1 MNKDVY
7 SNSELTEL
15 KNRINKEMLR
25 RGSYKWWGPLSQPK
39 VGEDTRSPDSIPHDK
54 TSIPV
59 TDQTYTINNP
69 SIGSIAPTRNIIY
82 PNQGENPAG
91 QNPDGQTPTT
101 SAARFDLDEIKNFL
115 VGISKIRDINL
126 FYSQDEQEFLAFR
139 DLGDVRKLVSEI
151 ESDRLNK
158 PTTHPFKVDPNAPD
172 RITVIKDGK
181 TWTEPN
187 PNKNI
192 PYQKIGDKYY
202 MPSGEMDGEEGIPSE
217 TNYYDDYGAKP
228 GNGNYHSLNPY
239 VSARV
244 DRTGYDFDNDRNK
257 IPVGRMEGG
266 KSSSRFGMTPRNPRQ
281 GDSYQPRV
289 AYQGVPS
296 TCNNACSGLC
306 FRAGTLIETING
318 PVPIESIRIGDLVL
332 TQSGQYHK
340 VYSIFRRTPKYDE
353 LIKLNIV
360 GIPSIFTTKKHP
372 FWTRRFIGRKHTGN
386 GYPQI
391 YSEPEWVDAKDLKP
405 RDKVC
410 LLSRNPGSTSVDH
423 GVAYMVGRWLGDGWR
438 TDEFDRHIGR
448 YFTRFQIC
456 CGKHEIYDFE
466 KKLEECKIHYTKRE
480 YRTTYSFRISRNH
493 IGANKELGPEFNNVA
508 LLNIISKC
516 GKGAVG
522 KLIPQEI
529 FEWDEDSIRTLIQG
543 YIDADGHDTGRVT
556 MITSVSKKLIY
567 GISILMRMVGIV
579 PSWTHKRLKYH
590 TGYIEGRKVNM
601 RDRFIMTILNDPPT
615 RNYSFIDESGNTWT
629 TVRTSEYE
637 NLEEYDVY
645 NLSVEEDPTYY
656 ADGVLVHNC
665 SLTCDSQ
672 CGESCTTTCFGRCG
686 NACVSTCGNVCT
698 GCSSLCYTSCQ
709 SKCENNSGMACV
721 KAGATTLSIAA
732 RGGKDGTPAYNE
744 MKVGAPYAC
753 TQCSFSCQFYPNKK
767 TTCWDN
773 GCMGMCFTSCM
784 HSCSTSCFGGCID
797 NPSENKGDFKTGI
810 GRGCS
815 SGCTVNCVGICRGT
829 CVGTCSSGCWNS
841 CIQSCKD
848 NCEWEC
854 STSCGSGCMQGC
866 MSGCKDQCTSCENVC
881 TSASGAK
888 TTCNNGCVASCMH
901 GCDKNCI
908 ANSCTAMCGS
918 EGTNACDANCRMTCM
933 SSSCTAQ
940 CSEQCA
946 SYCTS
951 CVNGCDM
958 ACGACF
964 KAGTLIETINGPVP
978 IEEIQI
984 GDLVLT
990 QSGKY
995 HKVYNTM
1002 KRSPGIK
1009 DLLVVKGVGT
1019 FDIYTTIDHP
1029 FWVKKYSKLGRR
1041 DKEFGTSQIY
1051 DDPTWVEAK
1060 DISSRDKL
1068 CLYTPPIGHVS
1079 VNPGIAYM
1087 VGRWLGDG
1095 CRTDSIS
1102 NINNKAYPRFTICCG
1117 KHERVDFERK
1127 LRQAAIYTTR
1137 HEGETTFVYRI
1148 PGKLTKHTADY
1159 NNYELVELLKKCG
1172 KTAIGKY
1179 IPQEVYNWDE
1189 PSLSYLIQGY
1199 IDADGHISRLTSQFM
1214 MTSIN
1219 KKLLYQFATLLRML
1233 DRNPS
1238 CTERKLLSDIGYIIG
1253 RKVHIHKSYMIRSQY
1268 DEYTRFYSFHD
1279 HSKNITWATFRS
1291 KHSPSEKYDVYNLS
1305 VEEDPTYYA
1314 DGVLVHNC
1322 SSLCN
1327 TGCEAA
1333 CNITCTAHCQHSC
1346 DLNCVK
1352 SCTEACGGCSNLC
1365 TSCVGMCIGECSVK
1379 CTNNCSLCANN
1390 CGHWCDTK
1398 CSQNC
1403 FANCDN
1409 SCMQTCTNS
1418 CIGTVTSNTKQSLA
1432 GPERPPTA
1440 HGYKTPH
1447 PSNREEERESFK
1459 IIHDIDQITTD
1470 RIIRDWKE
1478 RLKKKSPYST
1488 VPNTKICIK
1497 VKSNDNIKI
1506 IFTDCD
1512 PVPYNIYYST
1522 VTGGVFNINEKT
1534 GTILIN
1540 HKALEEW
1547 AKSGYKKVVKNVNQ
1561 KDGEDVSIVA
1571 VVLHCK
1577 DTNLTIND
1585 VSYLRPLG
1593 YDFYTPYHTRNGDI
1607 ICILQYLINYME
1619 YDKNKHPDDQHIT
1632 YPKRL

>member
-69 SIGSIAPTRNIIY
+69 SIGSIAPTRNIVY

-115 VGISKIRDINL
+115 VGISKVRDINL

-139 DLGDVRKLVSEI
+139 DLGDIRKLVSEI

-192 PYQKIGDKYY
+192 PYEKIGDKYY
-202 MPSGEMDGEEGIPSE
+202 MSSGEYDGEEGIPSE
-217 TNYYDDYGAKP
+217 TNYYDDYGAEP

-244 DRTGYDFDNDRNK
+244 DRIGYDFDNDRNK

-266 KSSSRFGMTPRNPRQ
+266 KSSSRFGMTPRNPQQ

-306 FRAGTLIETING
+306 
-318 PVPIESIRIGDLVL
+318 
-332 TQSGQYHK
+332 
-340 VYSIFRRTPKYDE
+340 
-353 LIKLNIV
+353 
-360 GIPSIFTTKKHP
+360 
-372 FWTRRFIGRKHTGN
+372 
-386 GYPQI
+386 
-391 YSEPEWVDAKDLKP
+391 
-405 RDKVC
+405 
-410 LLSRNPGSTSVDH
+410 
-423 GVAYMVGRWLGDGWR
+423 
-438 TDEFDRHIGR
+438 
-448 YFTRFQIC
+448 
-456 CGKHEIYDFE
+456 
-466 KKLEECKIHYTKRE
+466 
-480 YRTTYSFRISRNH
+480 
-493 IGANKELGPEFNNVA
+493 
-508 LLNIISKC
+508 
-516 GKGAVG
+516 
-522 KLIPQEI
+522 
-529 FEWDEDSIRTLIQG
+529 
-543 YIDADGHDTGRVT
+543 
-556 MITSVSKKLIY
+556 
-567 GISILMRMVGIV
+567 
-579 PSWTHKRLKYH
+579 
-590 TGYIEGRKVNM
+590 
-601 RDRFIMTILNDPPT
+601 
-615 RNYSFIDESGNTWT
+615 
-629 TVRTSEYE
+629 
-637 NLEEYDVY
+637 
-645 NLSVEEDPTYY
+645 
-656 ADGVLVHNC
+656 

-672 CGESCTTTCFGRCG
+672 CSESCSTTCFGRCG
-686 NACVSTCGNVCT
+686 NACSSSCSNVCT

-709 SKCENNSGMACV
+709 SKCENNTGFACV
-721 KAGATTLSIAA
+721 KSGATTLSIAA

-744 MKVGAPYAC
+744 MKVGTPYAC

-784 HSCSTSCFGGCID
+784 HSCSTSCFGGCVD
-797 NPSENKGDFKTGI
+797 NPSENKGDYKTGI

-815 SGCTVNCVGICRGT
+815 SGCTVNCIGVCRGT
-829 CVGTCSSGCWNS
+829 CVGTCFSGCWNS

-854 STSCGSGCMQGC
+854 STSCGSGCMTGC
-866 MSGCKDQCTSCENVC
+866 TSGCKDECNSCTNTC
-881 TSASGAK
+881 TASSGAK
-888 TTCNNGCVASCMH
+888 TTCNNGCVAYCMQ
-901 GCDKNCI
+901 GCNKNCVS
-908 ANSCTAMCGS
+908 NGCMAMCGS
-918 EGTNACDANCRMTCM
+918 EGTDACDANCRMTCM

-940 CSEQCA
+940 CSEKCA

-958 ACGACF
+958 ACGAC
-964 KAGTLIETINGPVP
+964 
-978 IEEIQI
+978 
-984 GDLVLT
+984 
-990 QSGKY
+990 
-995 HKVYNTM
+995 
-1002 KRSPGIK
+1002 
-1009 DLLVVKGVGT
+1009 
-1019 FDIYTTIDHP
+1019 
-1029 FWVKKYSKLGRR
+1029 
-1041 DKEFGTSQIY
+1041 
-1051 DDPTWVEAK
+1051 
-1060 DISSRDKL
+1060 
-1068 CLYTPPIGHVS
+1068 
-1079 VNPGIAYM
+1079 
-1087 VGRWLGDG
+1087 
-1095 CRTDSIS
+1095 
-1102 NINNKAYPRFTICCG
+1102 
-1117 KHERVDFERK
+1117 
-1127 LRQAAIYTTR
+1127 
-1137 HEGETTFVYRI
+1137 
-1148 PGKLTKHTADY
+1148 
-1159 NNYELVELLKKCG
+1159 
-1172 KTAIGKY
+1172 
-1179 IPQEVYNWDE
+1179 
-1189 PSLSYLIQGY
+1189 
-1199 IDADGHISRLTSQFM
+1199 
-1214 MTSIN
+1214 
-1219 KKLLYQFATLLRML
+1219 
-1233 DRNPS
+1233 
-1238 CTERKLLSDIGYIIG
+1238 
-1253 RKVHIHKSYMIRSQY
+1253 
-1268 DEYTRFYSFHD
+1268 
-1279 HSKNITWATFRS
+1279 
-1291 KHSPSEKYDVYNLS
+1291 
-1305 VEEDPTYYA
+1305 
-1314 DGVLVHNC
+1314 
-1322 SSLCN
+1322 SSLCS

-1333 CNITCTAHCQHSC
+1333 CNITCSSHCQHSC

-1352 SCTEACGGCSNLC
+1352 SCTEACGACSNLC

-1409 SCMQTCTNS
+1409 TCMQTCTNS
-1418 CIGTVTSNTKQSLA
+1418 CIGTVTSNTKQPLA

-1440 HGYKTPH
+1440 RGYKTPH
-1447 PSNREEERESFK
+1447 PSNREEERESFRLL
-1459 IIHDIDQITTD
+1459 HDINQITTD

-1488 VPNTKICIK
+1488 VPDTKICIK
-1497 VKSNDNIKI
+1497 VKSNDNIKV

-1522 VTGGVFNINEKT
+1522 VTGGVFNIDEKT

-1577 DTNLTIND
+1577 DTNLTVDD
-1585 VSYLRPLG
+1585 VSYMRPLG
-1593 YDFYTPYHTRNGDI
+1593 YDFYTPYHTKNGDI

>member
-115 VGISKIRDINL
+115 VGISKVRDINL

-151 ESDRLNK
+151 ESDRLNE

-192 PYQKIGDKYY
+192 PYEKIGDKYY
-202 MPSGEMDGEEGIPSE
+202 MSSGEMDGEEGIPSE
-217 TNYYDDYGAKP
+217 TNYYDDYGAEP

-244 DRTGYDFDNDRNK
+244 DRTGYDFDNNRNK

-266 KSSSRFGMTPRNPRQ
+266 KSSSRFGMTPRNPQQ

-410 LLSRNPGSTSVDH
+410 LLSRNPGSTSVNH

-456 CGKHEIYDFE
+456 CGKHEIYDFAN
-466 KKLEECKIHYTKRE
+466 KLKECKIHYTKRE
-480 YRTTYSFRISRNH
+480 NRTSYSFRISRNH

-516 GKGAVG
+516 GKGAAG

-529 FEWDEDSIRTLIQG
+529 FEWDEDSIRTLIHG

-579 PSWTHKRLKYH
+579 PSWTHRQLKYH
-590 TGYIEGRKVNM
+590 TGYIEGRKVNL
-601 RDRFIMTILNDPPT
+601 RDRFIITILNDLPT
-615 RNYSFIDESGNTWT
+615 RNYSFIDESGNIWT
-629 TVRTSEYE
+629 TVRTSEYK

-672 CGESCTTTCFGRCG
+672 CSESCSTSCFGRCG
-686 NACVSTCGNVCT
+686 NACTSTCGNVCT

-709 SKCENNSGMACV
+709 SKCENNTGFACV
-721 KAGATTLSIAA
+721 KSGATTLSIAA

-784 HSCSTSCFGGCID
+784 HSCSTSCFGGCVD
-797 NPSENKGDFKTGI
+797 NPSENKGDYKTGI

-815 SGCTVNCVGICRGT
+815 SGCTVNCIGVCRGT
-829 CVGTCSSGCWNS
+829 CTGSCDSGCWNS
-841 CIQSCKD
+841 CIESCKD

-854 STSCGSGCMQGC
+854 STSCGSGCMTGC
-866 MSGCKDQCTSCENVC
+866 TSGCKDECNSCTNTC
-881 TSASGAK
+881 TAASGAK
-888 TTCNNGCVASCMH
+888 TTCNNGCVAYCMQ
-901 GCDKNCI
+901 GCNKNCVS
-908 ANSCTAMCGS
+908 NGCMAMCGS
-918 EGTNACDANCRMTCM
+918 EGTDACDMNCRMNCM
-933 SSSCTAQ
+933 AASCTSR
-940 CSEQCA
+940 CSEKCTT
-946 SYCTS
+946 YCTS
-951 CVNGCDM
+951 CINTCGFG
-958 ACGACF
+958 CGA
-964 KAGTLIETINGPVP
+964 
-978 IEEIQI
+978 
-984 GDLVLT
+984 
-990 QSGKY
+990 
-995 HKVYNTM
+995 
-1002 KRSPGIK
+1002 
-1009 DLLVVKGVGT
+1009 
-1019 FDIYTTIDHP
+1019 
-1029 FWVKKYSKLGRR
+1029 
-1041 DKEFGTSQIY
+1041 
-1051 DDPTWVEAK
+1051 
-1060 DISSRDKL
+1060 
-1068 CLYTPPIGHVS
+1068 
-1079 VNPGIAYM
+1079 
-1087 VGRWLGDG
+1087 
-1095 CRTDSIS
+1095 
-1102 NINNKAYPRFTICCG
+1102 
-1117 KHERVDFERK
+1117 
-1127 LRQAAIYTTR
+1127 
-1137 HEGETTFVYRI
+1137 
-1148 PGKLTKHTADY
+1148 
-1159 NNYELVELLKKCG
+1159 
-1172 KTAIGKY
+1172 
-1179 IPQEVYNWDE
+1179 
-1189 PSLSYLIQGY
+1189 
-1199 IDADGHISRLTSQFM
+1199 
-1214 MTSIN
+1214 
-1219 KKLLYQFATLLRML
+1219 
-1233 DRNPS
+1233 
-1238 CTERKLLSDIGYIIG
+1238 
-1253 RKVHIHKSYMIRSQY
+1253 
-1268 DEYTRFYSFHD
+1268 
-1279 HSKNITWATFRS
+1279 
-1291 KHSPSEKYDVYNLS
+1291 
-1305 VEEDPTYYA
+1305 
-1314 DGVLVHNC
+1314 C

-1352 SCTEACGGCSNLC
+1352 SCTEACGGCSQLC

-1418 CIGTVTSNTKQSLA
+1418 CIGTVTSNSKQPLA

-1447 PSNREEERESFK
+1447 PSNREEERESFRLL
-1459 IIHDIDQITTD
+1459 HDINQITTD

-1488 VPNTKICIK
+1488 VPDTKICIK
-1497 VKSNDNIKI
+1497 VKSNDNIKV

-1522 VTGGVFNINEKT
+1522 VTGGVFNIDEKT

-1561 KDGEDVSIVA
+1561 KDGEDVSIIA

-1577 DTNLTIND
+1577 DTNLTIDD

-1593 YDFYTPYHTRNGDI
+1593 YDFYTPYHTKNGDI

-1619 YDKNKHPDDQHIT
+1619 YDKNKHPNDQHIT

>member
-69 SIGSIAPTRNIIY
+69 SIGSIAPTRNIVY

-151 ESDRLNK
+151 ESDRLNE

-172 RITVIKDGK
+172 RITIVKDGK

-192 PYQKIGDKYY
+192 PYEKIGDKYY
-202 MPSGEMDGEEGIPSE
+202 MSSGEYDGEEGIPSE
-217 TNYYDDYGAKP
+217 TNYYDDYGAEP

-257 IPVGRMEGG
+257 IPVGKMEGG
-266 KSSSRFGMTPRNPRQ
+266 KSSSRFGMTPRNPQQ
-281 GDSYQPRV
+281 GDSYSPRL

-296 TCNNACSGLC
+296 TCNIACSG
-306 FRAGTLIETING
+306 
-318 PVPIESIRIGDLVL
+318 V
-332 TQSGQYHK
+332 
-340 VYSIFRRTPKYDE
+340 
-353 LIKLNIV
+353 
-360 GIPSIFTTKKHP
+360 
-372 FWTRRFIGRKHTGN
+372 
-386 GYPQI
+386 
-391 YSEPEWVDAKDLKP
+391 
-405 RDKVC
+405 
-410 LLSRNPGSTSVDH
+410 
-423 GVAYMVGRWLGDGWR
+423 
-438 TDEFDRHIGR
+438 
-448 YFTRFQIC
+448 
-456 CGKHEIYDFE
+456 
-466 KKLEECKIHYTKRE
+466 
-480 YRTTYSFRISRNH
+480 
-493 IGANKELGPEFNNVA
+493 
-508 LLNIISKC
+508 
-516 GKGAVG
+516 
-522 KLIPQEI
+522 
-529 FEWDEDSIRTLIQG
+529 
-543 YIDADGHDTGRVT
+543 
-556 MITSVSKKLIY
+556 
-567 GISILMRMVGIV
+567 
-579 PSWTHKRLKYH
+579 
-590 TGYIEGRKVNM
+590 
-601 RDRFIMTILNDPPT
+601 
-615 RNYSFIDESGNTWT
+615 
-629 TVRTSEYE
+629 
-637 NLEEYDVY
+637 
-645 NLSVEEDPTYY
+645 
-656 ADGVLVHNC
+656 C

-784 HSCSTSCFGGCID
+784 HSCSTSCFGGCVD
-797 NPSENKGDFKTGI
+797 NPSENKGDYKTGI

-815 SGCTVNCVGICRGT
+815 SGCTVNCIGVCRGT
-829 CVGTCSSGCWNS
+829 CTGSCDSGCWNS
-841 CIQSCKD
+841 CIESCKD

-854 STSCGSGCMQGC
+854 STSCGSGCMTGC
-866 MSGCKDQCTSCENVC
+866 TSGCKDECNSCTNTC
-881 TSASGAK
+881 TAASGAK
-888 TTCNNGCVASCMH
+888 TTCNNGCVAYCMQ
-901 GCDKNCI
+901 GCNKNCVS
-908 ANSCTAMCGS
+908 NGCMAMCGS
-918 EGTNACDANCRMTCM
+918 EGTDACDMNCRMNCM
-933 SSSCTAQ
+933 AASCTSR
-940 CSEQCA
+940 CSEKCTT
-946 SYCTS
+946 YCTS
-951 CVNGCDM
+951 CINT
-958 ACGACF
+958 CGFSC
-964 KAGTLIETINGPVP
+964 GT
-978 IEEIQI
+978 
-984 GDLVLT
+984 
-990 QSGKY
+990 
-995 HKVYNTM
+995 
-1002 KRSPGIK
+1002 
-1009 DLLVVKGVGT
+1009 
-1019 FDIYTTIDHP
+1019 
-1029 FWVKKYSKLGRR
+1029 
-1041 DKEFGTSQIY
+1041 
-1051 DDPTWVEAK
+1051 
-1060 DISSRDKL
+1060 
-1068 CLYTPPIGHVS
+1068 
-1079 VNPGIAYM
+1079 
-1087 VGRWLGDG
+1087 
-1095 CRTDSIS
+1095 
-1102 NINNKAYPRFTICCG
+1102 
-1117 KHERVDFERK
+1117 
-1127 LRQAAIYTTR
+1127 
-1137 HEGETTFVYRI
+1137 
-1148 PGKLTKHTADY
+1148 
-1159 NNYELVELLKKCG
+1159 
-1172 KTAIGKY
+1172 
-1179 IPQEVYNWDE
+1179 
-1189 PSLSYLIQGY
+1189 
-1199 IDADGHISRLTSQFM
+1199 
-1214 MTSIN
+1214 
-1219 KKLLYQFATLLRML
+1219 
-1233 DRNPS
+1233 
-1238 CTERKLLSDIGYIIG
+1238 
-1253 RKVHIHKSYMIRSQY
+1253 
-1268 DEYTRFYSFHD
+1268 
-1279 HSKNITWATFRS
+1279 
-1291 KHSPSEKYDVYNLS
+1291 
-1305 VEEDPTYYA
+1305 
-1314 DGVLVHNC
+1314 C
-1322 SSLCN
+1322 SSLCS

-1352 SCTEACGGCSNLC
+1352 SCTEACGACFKAGTMIQTIDGLVPIEEIQIGDKVLTQSGKYHKIIKTMKRRCDNNLIEVHGVGAPTIYTTKDHPFWVKKYIGLLRKNGKSIQLYSDPEWVKAKDLKPRDKWCLYSRPVGNIHIDPGVAYMVGRWLGDGWRTDEISNINKKSYPRFSICCGKHERADFEKKLKECEIFTTHRESETVHDYRIPSKVTKHTAGYNNHKLVSILLKCGQRAHGKFIPEEIFEWDRESLILLIQGYLDADGYSPISKYSIFSATSVSKKLLIGISTILRMLGINPGWNIRNNSITTILGRTVHIRTSYSIHFRTDTNRKFSFKDDDSEYIWSTVMKTKTPTELYDVYNLTVSEDPSYFADGVLVHNCSNLC

-1390 CGHWCDTK
+1390 CGYWCDTK

-1409 SCMQTCTNS
+1409 SCMQICTNS

-1432 GPERPPTA
+1432 GPERSPTA
-1440 HGYKTPH
+1440 RGYKTPH

-1488 VPNTKICIK
+1488 VPDTKICIK
-1497 VKSNDNIKI
+1497 VKSNDNIKV

-1512 PVPYNIYYST
+1512 PVPHNIYYST

-1547 AKSGYKKVVKNVNQ
+1547 AKSGYKKVVKNANQ

-1577 DTNLTIND
+1577 GTNLTVND

>member
-69 SIGSIAPTRNIIY
+69 SVGSIAPTRNIIY

-139 DLGDVRKLVSEI
+139 DLGDVRKLVGEI
-151 ESDRLNK
+151 ESDRLNE

-192 PYQKIGDKYY
+192 PYEKIGDKYY
-202 MPSGEMDGEEGIPSE
+202 MSSGEYDGEEGIPSE
-217 TNYYDDYGAKP
+217 TNYYDDYGAEP

-244 DRTGYDFDNDRNK
+244 DRTGYDFDNNRNK

-266 KSSSRFGMTPRNPRQ
+266 KSSSRFGMTPRNPQQ

-306 FRAGTLIETING
+306 SLTCDSQCSESCSTSCFGRCGNACFSAGTLIETING
-318 PVPIESIRIGDLVL
+318 PIPIEEIKVGDLVL
-332 TQSGQYHK
+332 TQSGEYK
-340 VYSIFRRTPKYDE
+340 PVYRIFKRKPEYSE
-353 LIKLNIV
+353 LLKIRIHGTFTLY
-360 GIPSIFTTKKHP
+360 TTKNHP
-372 FWTRRFIGRKHTGN
+372 FWVRKYHDRKMINRVRFLDLED
-386 GYPQI
+386 PQWI
-391 YSEPEWVDAKDLKP
+391 EAKDINA
-405 RDKVC
+405 RDKA
-410 LLSRNPGSTSVDH
+410 LLLTKNLGNINIDY
-423 GVAYMVGRWLGDGWR
+423 GVAYMLGRWLGDGWKEHVVR
-438 TDEFDRHIGR
+438 NDRLNKTPHPRYAICCGFHEVDEFDELIKK
-448 YFTRFQIC
+448 FNFSF
-456 CGKHEIYDFE
+456 GKDISHKERAITPTCQKYRIHKNDNPNNI
-466 KKLEECKIHYTKRE
+466 KLM
-480 YRTTYSFRISRNH
+480 
-493 IGANKELGPEFNNVA
+493 EL
-508 LLNIISKC
+508 IDKC
-516 GKGAVG
+516 GQYAHG
-522 KLIPQEI
+522 KFIPQE
-529 FEWDEDSIRTLIQG
+529 FYNWNADSLQALLDG
-543 YIDADGHDTGRVT
+543 YFDADWHCWKNGDDIEY
-556 MITSVSKKLIY
+556 MSASSVSKKLIY
-567 GISILMRMVGIV
+567 GISLILRSLENIPTVYETSNINR
-579 PSWTHKRLKYH
+579 S
-590 TGYIEGRKVNM
+590 GYILGRKVNLKPQYH
-601 RDRFIMTILNDPPT
+601 ISYSPHPELLT
-615 RNYSFIDESGNTWT
+615 RKYGFFENGNLWT
-629 TVRTSEYE
+629 TIRTPEIP
-637 NLEEYDVY
+637 NEEYYVY
-645 NLSVEEDPTYY
+645 NISVSEDPTYY

-665 SLTCDSQ
+665 T
-672 CGESCTTTCFGRCG
+672 
-686 NACVSTCGNVCT
+686 STCGNVCT

-709 SKCENNSGMACV
+709 SKCENNTGFACV
-721 KAGATTLSIAA
+721 KSGATTLSIAA

-784 HSCSTSCFGGCID
+784 HSCSTSCFGGCVD
-797 NPSENKGDFKTGI
+797 NPSENKGDYKTGI

-815 SGCTVNCVGICRGT
+815 SGCTVNCIGVCRGT
-829 CVGTCSSGCWNS
+829 CTGSCDSGCWNS
-841 CIQSCKD
+841 CIESCKD

-854 STSCGSGCMQGC
+854 STSCGSGCMTGC
-866 MSGCKDQCTSCENVC
+866 TSGCKDECNSCTNTC
-881 TSASGAK
+881 TASSGAK
-888 TTCNNGCVASCMH
+888 TTCNNGCVAYCMQ
-901 GCDKNCI
+901 GCNKNCVS
-908 ANSCTAMCGS
+908 NGCMAMCGS
-918 EGTNACDANCRMTCM
+918 EGTDACDMNCRMSCM
-933 SSSCTAQ
+933 AASCTSR
-940 CSEQCA
+940 CSEKCTT
-946 SYCTS
+946 YCTS
-951 CVNGCDM
+951 CVNTCGFG
-958 ACGACF
+958 CGAC
-964 KAGTLIETINGPVP
+964 
-978 IEEIQI
+978 
-984 GDLVLT
+984 
-990 QSGKY
+990 
-995 HKVYNTM
+995 
-1002 KRSPGIK
+1002 
-1009 DLLVVKGVGT
+1009 
-1019 FDIYTTIDHP
+1019 
-1029 FWVKKYSKLGRR
+1029 
-1041 DKEFGTSQIY
+1041 
-1051 DDPTWVEAK
+1051 
-1060 DISSRDKL
+1060 SS
-1068 CLYTPPIGHVS
+1068 
-1079 VNPGIAYM
+1079 M
-1087 VGRWLGDG
+1087 
-1095 CRTDSIS
+1095 
-1102 NINNKAYPRFTICCG
+1102 
-1117 KHERVDFERK
+1117 
-1127 LRQAAIYTTR
+1127 
-1137 HEGETTFVYRI
+1137 
-1148 PGKLTKHTADY
+1148 
-1159 NNYELVELLKKCG
+1159 
-1172 KTAIGKY
+1172 
-1179 IPQEVYNWDE
+1179 
-1189 PSLSYLIQGY
+1189 
-1199 IDADGHISRLTSQFM
+1199 
-1214 MTSIN
+1214 
-1219 KKLLYQFATLLRML
+1219 
-1233 DRNPS
+1233 
-1238 CTERKLLSDIGYIIG
+1238 
-1253 RKVHIHKSYMIRSQY
+1253 
-1268 DEYTRFYSFHD
+1268 
-1279 HSKNITWATFRS
+1279 
-1291 KHSPSEKYDVYNLS
+1291 
-1305 VEEDPTYYA
+1305 
-1314 DGVLVHNC
+1314 C
-1322 SSLCN
+1322 S

-1352 SCTEACGGCSNLC
+1352 SCTEACGSCSNLC

-1447 PSNREEERESFK
+1447 PSNRVEERESFRLL
-1459 IIHDIDQITTD
+1459 HDINQITTD

-1488 VPNTKICIK
+1488 VPDTKICIK
-1497 VKSNDNIKI
+1497 VKSNDNIKV

-1522 VTGGVFNINEKT
+1522 VTGGVFNIDEKT

-1561 KDGEDVSIVA
+1561 KDGEDVSIIA

-1577 DTNLTIND
+1577 DTNLTIDD

-1593 YDFYTPYHTRNGDI
+1593 YDFYTPYHTKNGDI

>member
-69 SIGSIAPTRNIIY
+69 SIGSIAPTRNIVY

-192 PYQKIGDKYY
+192 PYEKIGDKYY
-202 MPSGEMDGEEGIPSE
+202 MSSGEYDGEEGIPSE
-217 TNYYDDYGAKP
+217 TNYYDDYGAEP

-239 VSARV
+239 VSTKV

-257 IPVGRMEGG
+257 IPVGKMEGG
-266 KSSSRFGMTPRNPRQ
+266 KSSSRFGMTPRNPQQ

-296 TCNNACSGLC
+296 TCNIACSG
-306 FRAGTLIETING
+306 
-318 PVPIESIRIGDLVL
+318 V
-332 TQSGQYHK
+332 
-340 VYSIFRRTPKYDE
+340 
-353 LIKLNIV
+353 
-360 GIPSIFTTKKHP
+360 
-372 FWTRRFIGRKHTGN
+372 
-386 GYPQI
+386 
-391 YSEPEWVDAKDLKP
+391 
-405 RDKVC
+405 
-410 LLSRNPGSTSVDH
+410 
-423 GVAYMVGRWLGDGWR
+423 
-438 TDEFDRHIGR
+438 
-448 YFTRFQIC
+448 
-456 CGKHEIYDFE
+456 
-466 KKLEECKIHYTKRE
+466 
-480 YRTTYSFRISRNH
+480 
-493 IGANKELGPEFNNVA
+493 
-508 LLNIISKC
+508 
-516 GKGAVG
+516 
-522 KLIPQEI
+522 
-529 FEWDEDSIRTLIQG
+529 
-543 YIDADGHDTGRVT
+543 
-556 MITSVSKKLIY
+556 
-567 GISILMRMVGIV
+567 
-579 PSWTHKRLKYH
+579 
-590 TGYIEGRKVNM
+590 
-601 RDRFIMTILNDPPT
+601 
-615 RNYSFIDESGNTWT
+615 
-629 TVRTSEYE
+629 
-637 NLEEYDVY
+637 
-645 NLSVEEDPTYY
+645 
-656 ADGVLVHNC
+656 C

-744 MKVGAPYAC
+744 MKIGAPYAC

-815 SGCTVNCVGICRGT
+815 SGCTVNCVGVCRGT

-918 EGTNACDANCRMTCM
+918 EGSNACDANCRMSCM

-958 ACGACF
+958 ACGAC
-964 KAGTLIETINGPVP
+964 
-978 IEEIQI
+978 
-984 GDLVLT
+984 
-990 QSGKY
+990 
-995 HKVYNTM
+995 
-1002 KRSPGIK
+1002 
-1009 DLLVVKGVGT
+1009 
-1019 FDIYTTIDHP
+1019 
-1029 FWVKKYSKLGRR
+1029 
-1041 DKEFGTSQIY
+1041 
-1051 DDPTWVEAK
+1051 
-1060 DISSRDKL
+1060 SS
-1068 CLYTPPIGHVS
+1068 
-1079 VNPGIAYM
+1079 M
-1087 VGRWLGDG
+1087 
-1095 CRTDSIS
+1095 
-1102 NINNKAYPRFTICCG
+1102 
-1117 KHERVDFERK
+1117 
-1127 LRQAAIYTTR
+1127 
-1137 HEGETTFVYRI
+1137 
-1148 PGKLTKHTADY
+1148 
-1159 NNYELVELLKKCG
+1159 
-1172 KTAIGKY
+1172 
-1179 IPQEVYNWDE
+1179 
-1189 PSLSYLIQGY
+1189 
-1199 IDADGHISRLTSQFM
+1199 
-1214 MTSIN
+1214 
-1219 KKLLYQFATLLRML
+1219 
-1233 DRNPS
+1233 
-1238 CTERKLLSDIGYIIG
+1238 
-1253 RKVHIHKSYMIRSQY
+1253 
-1268 DEYTRFYSFHD
+1268 
-1279 HSKNITWATFRS
+1279 
-1291 KHSPSEKYDVYNLS
+1291 
-1305 VEEDPTYYA
+1305 
-1314 DGVLVHNC
+1314 C
-1322 SSLCN
+1322 S

-1333 CNITCTAHCQHSC
+1333 CNITCSAHCQHSC
-1346 DLNCVK
+1346 NLNCVK
-1352 SCTEACGGCSNLC
+1352 SCTEACGSCFKAGTMIQTINGLVPIEEIQIGDKVLTQSGEYHKVIKTLKRKCDDNLIEIHGVGAPTIYTTKDHPFWVKKYIGLLRKNGTSIQLYSDPEWVEAKDLKPRDKWCLYSRPIGNIHIDPGVAYMVGRWLGDGWRTDEISNINNKSYPRFSICCGKHERDDFEKKLKECEIFTTHRESETTHAYRIPSKITKHTIGYNNHKLISILLKCGRRAHGKFIPQEIFEWDRESLVLLIQGYLDADGYSPICKYKILTATSVSKKLLIGISTILRMLGINPGWNIRNNNPIGSILGRTVHIRPSYSIHFRPDANKKFSFKDDASEYIWSTVMKTKDPMESYDVYNLTISEDPTYFADGVLVHNCSNLC
-1365 TSCVGMCIGECSVK
+1365 TSCIGMCIGECSVK

-1488 VPNTKICIK
+1488 VPDTKICIK

-1577 DTNLTIND
+1577 GTDLTIDD

>member
-69 SIGSIAPTRNIIY
+69 SIGSIAPTRNIVY

-151 ESDRLNK
+151 ESDRLNE

-172 RITVIKDGK
+172 RITIVKDGK

-192 PYQKIGDKYY
+192 PYEKIGDKYY
-202 MPSGEMDGEEGIPSE
+202 MPSGEYDGEEGIPSE
-217 TNYYDDYGAKP
+217 TNYYDDYGAEP

-239 VSARV
+239 VSANV

-257 IPVGRMEGG
+257 IPVGKMEGG
-266 KSSSRFGMTPRNPRQ
+266 KLSSRFGMTPRNPQ
-281 GDSYQPRV
+281 PGDSYSPRL

-306 FRAGTLIETING
+306 
-318 PVPIESIRIGDLVL
+318 
-332 TQSGQYHK
+332 
-340 VYSIFRRTPKYDE
+340 
-353 LIKLNIV
+353 
-360 GIPSIFTTKKHP
+360 
-372 FWTRRFIGRKHTGN
+372 
-386 GYPQI
+386 
-391 YSEPEWVDAKDLKP
+391 
-405 RDKVC
+405 
-410 LLSRNPGSTSVDH
+410 
-423 GVAYMVGRWLGDGWR
+423 
-438 TDEFDRHIGR
+438 
-448 YFTRFQIC
+448 
-456 CGKHEIYDFE
+456 
-466 KKLEECKIHYTKRE
+466 
-480 YRTTYSFRISRNH
+480 
-493 IGANKELGPEFNNVA
+493 
-508 LLNIISKC
+508 
-516 GKGAVG
+516 
-522 KLIPQEI
+522 
-529 FEWDEDSIRTLIQG
+529 
-543 YIDADGHDTGRVT
+543 
-556 MITSVSKKLIY
+556 
-567 GISILMRMVGIV
+567 
-579 PSWTHKRLKYH
+579 
-590 TGYIEGRKVNM
+590 
-601 RDRFIMTILNDPPT
+601 
-615 RNYSFIDESGNTWT
+615 
-629 TVRTSEYE
+629 
-637 NLEEYDVY
+637 
-645 NLSVEEDPTYY
+645 
-656 ADGVLVHNC
+656 

-672 CGESCTTTCFGRCG
+672 CSESCSTTCFGRCG

-744 MKVGAPYAC
+744 MKIGAPYAC

-815 SGCTVNCVGICRGT
+815 SGCTVNCVGICHGT

-918 EGTNACDANCRMTCM
+918 EGSNACDANCRMTCM

-1352 SCTEACGGCSNLC
+1352 SCTEACGGCSQLC

-1440 HGYKTPH
+1440 HGYKMPH

-1488 VPNTKICIK
+1488 VPDTKICIK
-1497 VKSNDNIKI
+1497 VKSNDNIKV

-1577 DTNLTIND
+1577 DTNLTVND

-1619 YDKNKHPDDQHIT
+1619 YNKNKHPDDQHIT

>member
-69 SIGSIAPTRNIIY
+69 SVGSIAPTRNIVY

-192 PYQKIGDKYY
+192 PYEKIGDKYY
-202 MPSGEMDGEEGIPSE
+202 MLSGEYDGEEGIPSE
-217 TNYYDDYGAKP
+217 TNYYDDYGAEP

-239 VSARV
+239 VSANV

-257 IPVGRMEGG
+257 IPVGKMEGG

-296 TCNNACSGLC
+296 TCNIACSG
-306 FRAGTLIETING
+306 
-318 PVPIESIRIGDLVL
+318 V
-332 TQSGQYHK
+332 
-340 VYSIFRRTPKYDE
+340 
-353 LIKLNIV
+353 
-360 GIPSIFTTKKHP
+360 
-372 FWTRRFIGRKHTGN
+372 
-386 GYPQI
+386 
-391 YSEPEWVDAKDLKP
+391 
-405 RDKVC
+405 
-410 LLSRNPGSTSVDH
+410 
-423 GVAYMVGRWLGDGWR
+423 
-438 TDEFDRHIGR
+438 
-448 YFTRFQIC
+448 
-456 CGKHEIYDFE
+456 
-466 KKLEECKIHYTKRE
+466 
-480 YRTTYSFRISRNH
+480 
-493 IGANKELGPEFNNVA
+493 
-508 LLNIISKC
+508 
-516 GKGAVG
+516 
-522 KLIPQEI
+522 
-529 FEWDEDSIRTLIQG
+529 
-543 YIDADGHDTGRVT
+543 
-556 MITSVSKKLIY
+556 
-567 GISILMRMVGIV
+567 
-579 PSWTHKRLKYH
+579 
-590 TGYIEGRKVNM
+590 
-601 RDRFIMTILNDPPT
+601 
-615 RNYSFIDESGNTWT
+615 
-629 TVRTSEYE
+629 
-637 NLEEYDVY
+637 
-645 NLSVEEDPTYY
+645 
-656 ADGVLVHNC
+656 C

-744 MKVGAPYAC
+744 MKIGAPYAC

-784 HSCSTSCFGGCID
+784 HSCSTSCFGGCVD

-815 SGCTVNCVGICRGT
+815 SGCTVNCVGVCRGT

-918 EGTNACDANCRMTCM
+918 EGSNACDANCRMSCM

-1352 SCTEACGGCSNLC
+1352 SCTEACGACFKAGTMIQTIDGLVPIEEIQIGDKVLTQSGKYHKIIKTMKRRCDNNLIEVHGVGAPTIYTTKDHPFWVKKYIGLLRKNGKSIQLYSDPEWVKAKDLKPRDKWCLYSRPVGNIHIDPGVAYMVGRWLGDGWRTDEISNINKKSYPRFSICCGKHERADFEKKLKECEIFTTHRESETVHDYRIPSKVTKHTAGYNNHKLVSILLKCGQRAHGKFIPEEIFEWDRESLILLIQGYLDADGYSPISKYRIFSATSVSKKLLIGISTILRMLGINPGWNIRNNSITTILGRTVHIRTSYSIHFRTDTNRKFSFKDDDSEYIWSTVMKTKTPTELYDVYNLTVSEDPSYFADGVLVHNCSNLC

-1390 CGHWCDTK
+1390 CGHWCDTQ

-1488 VPNTKICIK
+1488 VPDTKICIK
-1497 VKSNDNIKI
+1497 VKSNDNIKV
-1506 IFTDCD
+1506 IFTDFD
-1512 PVPYNIYYST
+1512 PIPYNIYYST
-1522 VTGGVFNINEKT
+1522 VTGGVFNIDEKT

-1577 DTNLTIND
+1577 DTNLTVND

-1619 YDKNKHPDDQHIT
+1619 YDKNKHLDDQHIT

>member
-69 SIGSIAPTRNIIY
+69 SIGSIAPTRNIVY

-115 VGISKIRDINL
+115 VGLSKVRDINL

-139 DLGDVRKLVSEI
+139 DLSDVRKLVSEI
-151 ESDRLNK
+151 ESDRLNE

-192 PYQKIGDKYY
+192 PYEKIGDKYY
-202 MPSGEMDGEEGIPSE
+202 MSSGEYDGEEGIPSE
-217 TNYYDDYGAKP
+217 TNYYDDYGAEP

-257 IPVGRMEGG
+257 IPVGKMEGG
-266 KSSSRFGMTPRNPRQ
+266 KSSSRFGMTPRNPQQ

-306 FRAGTLIETING
+306 
-318 PVPIESIRIGDLVL
+318 
-332 TQSGQYHK
+332 
-340 VYSIFRRTPKYDE
+340 
-353 LIKLNIV
+353 
-360 GIPSIFTTKKHP
+360 
-372 FWTRRFIGRKHTGN
+372 
-386 GYPQI
+386 
-391 YSEPEWVDAKDLKP
+391 
-405 RDKVC
+405 
-410 LLSRNPGSTSVDH
+410 
-423 GVAYMVGRWLGDGWR
+423 
-438 TDEFDRHIGR
+438 
-448 YFTRFQIC
+448 
-456 CGKHEIYDFE
+456 
-466 KKLEECKIHYTKRE
+466 
-480 YRTTYSFRISRNH
+480 
-493 IGANKELGPEFNNVA
+493 
-508 LLNIISKC
+508 
-516 GKGAVG
+516 
-522 KLIPQEI
+522 
-529 FEWDEDSIRTLIQG
+529 
-543 YIDADGHDTGRVT
+543 
-556 MITSVSKKLIY
+556 
-567 GISILMRMVGIV
+567 
-579 PSWTHKRLKYH
+579 
-590 TGYIEGRKVNM
+590 
-601 RDRFIMTILNDPPT
+601 
-615 RNYSFIDESGNTWT
+615 
-629 TVRTSEYE
+629 
-637 NLEEYDVY
+637 
-645 NLSVEEDPTYY
+645 
-656 ADGVLVHNC
+656 

-672 CGESCTTTCFGRCG
+672 CSESCSTSCFGRCG
-686 NACVSTCGNVCT
+686 NACTSTCSNVCT

-709 SKCENNSGMACV
+709 SKCENNTGFACV
-721 KAGATTLSIAA
+721 KSGATTLSIAA

-744 MKVGAPYAC
+744 MKVGTPYAC

-784 HSCSTSCFGGCID
+784 HSCSTSCFGGCVD
-797 NPSENKGDFKTGI
+797 NPSENKGDYKTGI

-815 SGCTVNCVGICRGT
+815 SGCTVNCIGVCRGT
-829 CVGTCSSGCWNS
+829 CTGSCDSGCWNS
-841 CIQSCKD
+841 CIESCKD

-854 STSCGSGCMQGC
+854 STSCGSGCMTGC
-866 MSGCKDQCTSCENVC
+866 TSGCKDECNSCTNTC
-881 TSASGAK
+881 TAASGAK
-888 TTCNNGCVASCMH
+888 TTCNNGCVAYCMQ
-901 GCDKNCI
+901 GCNKNCVS
-908 ANSCTAMCGS
+908 NGCMAMCGS
-918 EGTNACDANCRMTCM
+918 EGTDACDMNCRMNCM
-933 SSSCTAQ
+933 AASCTSR
-940 CSEQCA
+940 CSEKCTT
-946 SYCTS
+946 YCTS
-951 CVNGCDM
+951 CINTCGFG
-958 ACGACF
+958 CGACF
-964 KAGTLIETINGPVP
+964 KAGTLIETINGPIP
-978 IEEIQI
+978 IEEVQI

-990 QSGKY
+990 KSGKY
-995 HKVYNTM
+995 HKVYNVL
-1002 KRSPGIK
+1002 KRSPDIK

-1029 FWVKKYSKLGRR
+1029 FWVRKYIGLGNK
-1041 DKEFGTSQIY
+1041 DKEFGTKQIY
-1051 DDPTWVEAK
+1051 DEAKWVEAK
-1060 DISSRDKL
+1060 DIGSRDKI
-1068 CLYTPPIGHVS
+1068 CLHTPPLGNVH
-1079 VNPGIAYM
+1079 VNPGVAYM
-1087 VGRWLGDG
+1087 LGRWLGDG
-1095 CRTDSIS
+1095 WRSDEIS
-1102 NINNKAYPRFTICCG
+1102 NINNKSYSRFSICCG
-1117 KHERVDFERK
+1117 KHERIDFERK
-1127 LRQAAIYTTR
+1127 LRQCAIYTTK
-1137 HEGETTFVYRI
+1137 HENETSIAYRI
-1148 PGKLTKHTADY
+1148 PGKITKHTADY

-1172 KTAIGKY
+1172 KDAIGKC
-1179 IPQEVYNWDE
+1179 IPQEVFNWDE
-1189 PSLSYLIQGY
+1189 ISLSYMIQGY
-1199 IDADGHISRLTSQFM
+1199 IDADGHISKLTSQFT

-1238 CTERKLLSDIGYIIG
+1238 CTERKFVSDIGYIQG
-1253 RKVHIHKSYMIRSQY
+1253 RKVHVHKSYIIRSQF
-1268 DEYTRFYSFHD
+1268 DEFIRYYSIHD
-1279 HSKNITWATFRS
+1279 YQKNITWSTFRA
-1291 KHSPSEKYDVYNLS
+1291 KHSPAERYDVYNLS

-1352 SCTEACGGCSNLC
+1352 SCTEACGSCSNLC

-1418 CIGTVTSNTKQSLA
+1418 CIGTVTSNTKQPLA

-1440 HGYKTPH
+1440 RGYKTPH
-1447 PSNREEERESFK
+1447 PSNREEERESFRLL
-1459 IIHDIDQITTD
+1459 HDINQITTD

-1488 VPNTKICIK
+1488 VPDTKICIK
-1497 VKSNDNIKI
+1497 VKSNDNIKV

-1522 VTGGVFNINEKT
+1522 VTGGVFNIDEKT

-1577 DTNLTIND
+1577 DTNLTVDD
-1585 VSYLRPLG
+1585 VSYMRPLG
-1593 YDFYTPYHTRNGDI
+1593 YDFYTPYHTKNGDI

>member
-54 TSIPV
+54 TSIPI

-69 SIGSIAPTRNIIY
+69 SVGSIAPTRNIVY

-139 DLGDVRKLVSEI
+139 DLDDVRKLVGEI
-151 ESDRLNK
+151 ESDRLNE
-158 PTTHPFKVDPNAPD
+158 PTTHPSKVDPNAPD

-217 TNYYDDYGAKP
+217 TNYYDDYGAEP

-239 VSARV
+239 VSAKV

-266 KSSSRFGMTPRNPRQ
+266 KSSSRFGMTPRNPQQ
-281 GDSYQPRV
+281 GDSYSPRV

-296 TCNNACSGLC
+296 TCNIACSG
-306 FRAGTLIETING
+306 
-318 PVPIESIRIGDLVL
+318 V
-332 TQSGQYHK
+332 
-340 VYSIFRRTPKYDE
+340 
-353 LIKLNIV
+353 
-360 GIPSIFTTKKHP
+360 
-372 FWTRRFIGRKHTGN
+372 
-386 GYPQI
+386 
-391 YSEPEWVDAKDLKP
+391 
-405 RDKVC
+405 
-410 LLSRNPGSTSVDH
+410 
-423 GVAYMVGRWLGDGWR
+423 
-438 TDEFDRHIGR
+438 
-448 YFTRFQIC
+448 
-456 CGKHEIYDFE
+456 
-466 KKLEECKIHYTKRE
+466 
-480 YRTTYSFRISRNH
+480 
-493 IGANKELGPEFNNVA
+493 
-508 LLNIISKC
+508 
-516 GKGAVG
+516 
-522 KLIPQEI
+522 
-529 FEWDEDSIRTLIQG
+529 
-543 YIDADGHDTGRVT
+543 
-556 MITSVSKKLIY
+556 
-567 GISILMRMVGIV
+567 
-579 PSWTHKRLKYH
+579 
-590 TGYIEGRKVNM
+590 
-601 RDRFIMTILNDPPT
+601 
-615 RNYSFIDESGNTWT
+615 
-629 TVRTSEYE
+629 
-637 NLEEYDVY
+637 
-645 NLSVEEDPTYY
+645 
-656 ADGVLVHNC
+656 C

-686 NACVSTCGNVCT
+686 NACSSSCGNVCT

-709 SKCENNSGMACV
+709 SKCENNTGFACV
-721 KAGATTLSIAA
+721 KSGATTLSIAA

-784 HSCSTSCFGGCID
+784 HSCSTSCFGGCVD
-797 NPSENKGDFKTGI
+797 NPSENKGDYKTGI

-815 SGCTVNCVGICRGT
+815 SGCTVNCIGVCRGT
-829 CVGTCSSGCWNS
+829 CTGSCDSGCWNS
-841 CIQSCKD
+841 CIESCKD

-854 STSCGSGCMQGC
+854 STSCGSGCMTGC
-866 MSGCKDQCTSCENVC
+866 TSGCKDECNSCTNTC
-881 TSASGAK
+881 TAASGAK
-888 TTCNNGCVASCMH
+888 TTCNNGCVAYCMQ
-901 GCDKNCI
+901 GCNKNCVS
-908 ANSCTAMCGS
+908 NGCMAMCGS
-918 EGTNACDANCRMTCM
+918 EGTDACDMNCRMNCM
-933 SSSCTAQ
+933 AASCTSR
-940 CSEQCA
+940 CSEKCTT
-946 SYCTS
+946 YCTS
-951 CVNGCDM
+951 CINTCGFG
-958 ACGACF
+958 CGACF
-964 KAGTLIETINGPVP
+964 KAGTLIETINGPIP
-978 IEEIQI
+978 IEEVQI

-990 QSGKY
+990 KSGKY
-995 HKVYNTM
+995 HKVYNIM
-1002 KRSPGIK
+1002 KRSPDIK

-1029 FWVKKYSKLGRR
+1029 FWVRKYIGLGK
-1041 DKEFGTSQIY
+1041 DKEFGTTQVY
-1051 DDPTWVEAK
+1051 GEAEWVEAK
-1060 DISSRDKL
+1060 DINSRDKI
-1068 CLYTPPIGHVS
+1068 CLHTPPIGNVN
-1079 VNPGIAYM
+1079 VNPGVAYM
-1087 VGRWLGDG
+1087 LGRWLGDG
-1095 CRTDSIS
+1095 CRVEEIS
-1102 NINNKAYPRFTICCG
+1102 NINNKPYPRFTICCG

-1127 LRQAAIYTTR
+1127 LRQAAIYTTK

-1148 PGKLTKHTADY
+1148 PGKITKHTADY

-1172 KTAIGKY
+1172 RRAEGKL
-1179 IPQEVYNWDE
+1179 IPQEVFNWDE
-1189 PSLSYLIQGY
+1189 ISLSYMIQGY
-1199 IDADGHISRLTSQFM
+1199 IDADGHISKLTSQFS

-1238 CTERKLLSDIGYIIG
+1238 CVERKFVSDVGYIQG
-1253 RKVHIHKSYMIRSQY
+1253 RKVHIHKSYMLRSQF
-1268 DEYTRFYSFHD
+1268 DEFIRYYSIHD
-1279 HSKNITWATFRS
+1279 YQKNITWSTFRA
-1291 KHSPSEKYDVYNLS
+1291 KHSPTERYDVYNLS

-1352 SCTEACGGCSNLC
+1352 SCTEACGGCSQLC

-1418 CIGTVTSNTKQSLA
+1418 CIGTVTSNSKQPLA

-1447 PSNREEERESFK
+1447 PSNREEERESFRLL
-1459 IIHDIDQITTD
+1459 HDINQITTD

-1488 VPNTKICIK
+1488 VPDTKICIK
-1497 VKSNDNIKI
+1497 VKSNDNIKV

-1522 VTGGVFNINEKT
+1522 VTGGVFNIDEKT

-1547 AKSGYKKVVKNVNQ
+1547 AKSGYKKVIKNVNQ

-1577 DTNLTIND
+1577 DTNLTVDD
-1585 VSYLRPLG
+1585 VSYMRPLG
-1593 YDFYTPYHTRNGDI
+1593 YDFYTPYHTKNGDI